1 MDMCAATPRVV
12 KSATASSYKFC
23 YNKLVGKMSI
33 YKASQTRATLKRR
46 KIQHGKQGHLSDSI

>member
-1 MDMCAATPRVV
+1 MDLCAATSLVA
-12 KSATASSYKFC
+12 KSATASSWKFC
-23 YNKLVGKMSI
+23 YNKSVGKMSI